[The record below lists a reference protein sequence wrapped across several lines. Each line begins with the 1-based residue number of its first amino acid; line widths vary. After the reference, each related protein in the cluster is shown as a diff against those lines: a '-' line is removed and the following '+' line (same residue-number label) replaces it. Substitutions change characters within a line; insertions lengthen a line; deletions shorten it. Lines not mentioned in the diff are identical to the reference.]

1 MKKVL
6 SMAVLLGAMSAS
18 AESYLYW
25 MVGDTGNFSYDNAQV
40 RVLNNGTATDK
51 YLSLYYAD
59 GTAVDGNKVSD
70 EYAAAAQEAELG
82 LYAALGDLLG
92 ENYSYIIELR
102 NADGGFVAQ
111 AGALSYSDALNNIV
125 YSGIGVP
132 ASGTGWDPSSGGGSP
147 YNVPEPTSGMM
158 VLLGMAA
165 LALRRRRRA

>member
-1 MKKVL
+1 
-6 SMAVLLGAMSAS
+6 MAVLLGAMSAS

-25 MVGDTGNFSYDNAQV
+25 MVGDTGNFAYDNAQV
-40 RVLNNGTATDK
+40 RVLKNGVATDN

-59 GTAVDGNKVSD
+59 GTAVEGNKVSD
-70 EYAAAAQEAELG
+70 DYAKAAWEAELG
-82 LYAALGDLLG
+82 LYAALGNLLG

-102 NADGGFVAQ
+102 NDNGAFVAQ
-111 AGALSYSDALNNIV
+111 TGALSYSDALNNIV
-125 YSGIGVP
+125 DSGMGIPTG
-132 ASGTGWDPSSGGGSP
+132 GTGWDPSSGGGG